1 MMRQLKLLF
10 AIILVACSASDEK
23 VKVYEPGHAVE
34 YLVFEVNP
42 SKVKEFT
49 QLEHEIWSQMLSE
62 YPGFISKEIWLNEYK
77 PSEVTVIIYWE
88 SIKLWKSVPEDAIME
103 SIRKFDEAI
112 GAENYK
118 LVEERHLDNKWFK
131 ISEFRNAPN

>member
-1 MMRQLKLLF
+1 MGRLKFLL
-10 AIILVACSASDEK
+10 ALIIVSCSAPEEK
-23 VKVYEPGHAVE
+23 VKVYEPGQAVE

-62 YPGFISKEIWLNEYK
+62 YPGFISKEIWLNEDK

-88 SIKLWKSVPEDAIME
+88 SVKLWKSVPEDAIMG

-131 ISEFRNAPN
+131 ISEFRNTSN